1 MIGEGDTVDL
11 MRFQLG
17 ILCIIFG
24 VAVVALGLVLSLVV
38 VPMRLLGIV

>member
-1 MIGEGDTVDL
+1 

-38 VPMRLLGIV
+38 PMRLLGIV